1 MFEVV
6 VYLIYDGDMINQSCI
21 IMASR
26 MSFKYNI
33 SMFYICHLIDNR
45 IKK

>member
-6 VYLIYDGDMINQSCI
+6 VYLTYDGDMINQSCI
-21 IMASR
+21 TSR